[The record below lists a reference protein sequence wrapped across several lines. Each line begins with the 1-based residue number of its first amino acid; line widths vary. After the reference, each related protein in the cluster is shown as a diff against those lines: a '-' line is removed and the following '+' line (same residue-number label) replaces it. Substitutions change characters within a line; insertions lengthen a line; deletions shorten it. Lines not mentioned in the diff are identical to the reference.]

1 METLNL
7 FIDYIARTNLFNFIV
22 FAGIITIIVLKLN
35 VKSKME
41 SAVEDVKVSIE
52 ESETAKQDSEEKL
65 SSIEVTMTHLS
76 EEVDALLEKSEE
88 NAKLVGSKIMEDAGN
103 AVVAIKQ
110 NAQNAIENNKIILKN
125 DIIRRASLASIAV
138 AKAHIIEE
146 LKNNAEL
153 HEKLINES
161 IETIERTEI

>member
-52 ESETAKQDSEEKL
+52 ESETAKQHSEEKL

-125 DIIRRASLASIAV
+125 DIIRRASLASITV